1 MPRQRLTERG
11 VKAAPPKADDYNIF
25 DSEVLGLA
33 LVVYPSGNRSFT
45 FSYRFHGRQRR
56 YTIGRV
62 PEWSVAAARDRA
74 KALRRQI
81 EEGVDPMDKREAAR
95 LAPRISDLVERYMDE
110 HLPRL
115 APRNASDQRS
125 MLNQFVLPAWKAR
138 LVTEINSQDVDLLLS
153 TVAKGRARPSKK
165 LRKAAGPA
173 PKPTPIRA
181 NRCGEVLRKMFNLAM
196 KWGMRPDN
204 PAQDFRR
211 RHETERDRFLS
222 PDEIAALA
230 TALGA
235 AEDQRGASIV
245 RMCLLTG
252 ARLGEVRT
260 ARFEQF
266 DLERGIWTKQAA
278 NTKQRRVHRVPVS
291 ADVVALIRQRRAALG
306 AGEGWIFPGDADG
319 KPVQELRRFW
329 AGIQETAGLED
340 VRLHDLRHT
349 FASMLVS
356 GGASLEMIGKLLG
369 HTQAKT
375 TMRYAHLMDSP
386 LRAGVDHVAGLVRPR
401 LRAVED

>member
-1 MPRQRLTERG
+1 MSRERLTERG
-11 VKAAPPKADDYNIF
+11 VKAATPQAKDHNVF
-25 DSEVLGLA
+25 DTEVLGLA

-45 FSYRFHGRQRR
+45 FSYRFQGRQRR
-56 YTIGRV
+56 YTLGRW

-74 KALRRQI
+74 KLLRRQI
-81 EEGVDPMDKREAAR
+81 EDGIDPMDKREAAR
-95 LAPRISDLVERYMDE
+95 SAPRVADLVDRYMEE

-115 APRNASDQRS
+115 ADRNASDQKS
-125 MLNQFVLPAWKAR
+125 MLNTFVLPAWRSR
-138 LVTEINSQDVDLLLS
+138 LVTEITPQDVDVLLS
-153 TVAKGRARPSKK
+153 TVAKGRARPSK
-165 LRKAAGPA
+165 RKQKDA
-173 PKPTPIRA
+173 PPPRPTPIRA

-196 KWGMRPDN
+196 KWKMRADN

-222 PDEIAALA
+222 PDEIGALA
-230 TALGA
+230 AALGA
-235 AEDQRGASIV
+235 AKDQRGASIV

-252 ARLGEVRT
+252 ARLGEVRE

-266 DLERGIWTKQAA
+266 DLDLGIWTKQAA
-278 NTKQRRVHRVPVS
+278 NTKQRKVHRVPVS
-291 ADVVALIRQRRAALG
+291 ADVVALIKQRRAVLNT
-306 AGEGWIFPGDADG
+306 GEGWIFPGDAEG
-319 KPVQELRRFW
+319 KPVQDLRKFW
-329 AGIQETAGLED
+329 ASILEAAELED

-375 TMRYAHLMDSP
+375 TQRYAHLMDSP